1 MENMY
6 KVNIIDA
13 SRELS
18 KREKL
23 MFTDF
28 AKSISLNDES
38 KGGEKLIIT
47 PAAWA
52 MVHVINPLA
61 KSDKATGEKRDE
73 YDVFVVQDENGAL
86 YSTSSKPFVESFMR
100 IWSVM
105 KDDAEPEDFDIE
117 VYRVA
122 SQNNSGDFLTC
133 TIV

>member
-6 KVNIIDA
+6 KTEIVNA
-13 SRELS
+13 SRDFT

-23 MFTDF
+23 MITDF

-47 PAAWA
+47 PVDWA

-61 KSDKATGEKRDE
+61 KPDKVTGEKREE
-73 YDVFVVQDENGAL
+73 YDVFVVQDENGTM
-86 YSTSSKPFVESFMR
+86 YNTSSKPFVESFMR

-105 KDDAEPEDFDIE
+105 KDDADPEDFEIE
-117 VYRVA
+117 VFRVA

-133 TIV
+133 AIV

>member
-6 KVNIIDA
+6 KTNIVDA

-38 KGGEKLIIT
+38 KGGENLIIT

-61 KSDKATGEKRDE
+61 KPDKVTGEKREE
-73 YDVFVVQDENGAL
+73 YDVFVVQDENGTM
-86 YSTSSKPFVESFMR
+86 YNTSSKPFVESFMR
-100 IWSVM
+100 IWDVM
-105 KDDAEPEDFDIE
+105 KDDAEPEDFEIE
-117 VYRVA
+117 VFRVA

>member
-1 MENMY
+1 MESMY
-6 KVNIIDA
+6 KTTIINA
-13 SRELS
+13 SRDFT

-23 MFTDF
+23 MITDF

-61 KSDKATGEKRDE
+61 KPDKVTGEKREE
-73 YDVFVVQDENGAL
+73 YDVFVVQDENGTM
-86 YSTSSKPFVESFMR
+86 YNTSSKPFVESFMR
-100 IWSVM
+100 IWGVM
-105 KDDAEPEDFDIE
+105 KDDAEPEDFEIE
-117 VYRVA
+117 VFRVA